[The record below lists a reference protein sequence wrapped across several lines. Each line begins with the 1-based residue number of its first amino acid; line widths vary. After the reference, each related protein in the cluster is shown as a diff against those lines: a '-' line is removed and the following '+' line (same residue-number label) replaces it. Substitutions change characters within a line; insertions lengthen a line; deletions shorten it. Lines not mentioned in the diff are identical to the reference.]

1 MKLIHK
7 NPAPQELTTYKL
19 TSGADYLDLIQ
30 NHSDIADI
38 VRLSLTDEQ
47 GYICCYCG
55 RRIDG
60 IAHTRIEHIF
70 PKSNT
75 DYSLMQL
82 DYENNLL
89 AACDGGKQDRRI
101 DPTKTPADLYCDEH
115 KHDKVIPISPLN
127 PVCEEKFLF
136 DEFGDIIGIGSDAE
150 VTISMLNL
158 NSVLLKNRRKAAI
171 KYYIDYPVPD
181 WKQEYERLASKDNIG
196 KYEEFCFVLQR
207 YIEMNYEI

>member
-1 MKLIHK
+1 MKLIRK
-7 NPAPQELTTYKL
+7 NPTPQELTTYKSI
-19 TSGADYLDLIQ
+19 TGANYKDLIR

-70 PKSNT
+70 PKSNA

-89 AACDGGKQDRRI
+89 AACDGGKQDRNA
-101 DPTKTPADLYCDEH
+101 DPTKTSADLYCDEH

-136 DEFGDIIGIGSDAE
+136 DELGDIIGIGSDAE
-150 VTISMLNL
+150 VTINMLNL
-158 NSVLLKNRRKAAI
+158 NSVFLKHRRKAAI
-171 KYYIDYPVPD
+171 KYYIDYHVSN
-181 WKQEYERLASKDNIG
+181 WKQEYERLSVKDSQG

-207 YIEMNYEI
+207 YIEMNHVI